1 MGSNYYGA
9 GFNNSTSHQEVEKM
23 EVEEEGEESDE
34 EQEDDQALVQRH
46 DVPIPE
52 ETHNKKSFFKQHKVD
67 YLNLIHSICRKSAI
81 LLGYFT

>member
-1 MGSNYYGA
+1 
-9 GFNNSTSHQEVEKM
+9 M

-67 YLNLIHSICRKSAI
+67 SRLS
-81 LLGYFT
+81 YFTQLFYCRSIFSRPMPFCAEGAKRHY